1 MFSKKHIAIYTFAI
15 DRNKVT
21 VMRNKVAM
29 YN

>member
-1 MFSKKHIAIYTFAI
+1 MFAKNHIAINTFAI

-21 VMRNKVAM
+21 VMINKVAM